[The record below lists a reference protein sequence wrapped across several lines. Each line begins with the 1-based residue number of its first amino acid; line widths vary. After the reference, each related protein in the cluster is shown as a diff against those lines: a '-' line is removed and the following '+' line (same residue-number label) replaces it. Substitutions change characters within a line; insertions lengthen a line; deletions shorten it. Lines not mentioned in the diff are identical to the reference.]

1 MKSLAKATL
10 AAVAGVGMTVVGME
24 TASALSL
31 ITVSYSGNDCSGVFG
46 RFAECYVSPPNSSV
60 RLSPII
66 AKFNVGET
74 TPAINT
80 SMFPTVTG
88 QEWSFSPNNSN
99 GFPTG
104 VATGSWTYNP
114 GPKDPTIRYWVAKA
128 GNAFNLFFYVNPT
141 ATQPGGVCH
150 GGNLLSEACFRQA
163 VATNSGIWQTPPT
176 RRGSPAG
183 LSHISFY
190 GETVYHEEV
199 PEPLTII
206 GSVLALGL
214 GLGMKHQQQRR
225 KSLKV

>member
-88 QEWSFSPNNSN
+88 QEWSFSPIIAMASPLVSPLAV
-99 GFPTG
+99 GLTIPVQKTLQLGTG
-104 VATGSWTYNP
+104 WQRQETP
-114 GPKDPTIRYWVAKA
+114 LIC
-128 GNAFNLFFYVNPT
+128 FFM
-141 ATQPGGVCH
+141 
-150 GGNLLSEACFRQA
+150 S
-163 VATNSGIWQTPPT
+163 TPPQHN
-176 RRGSPAG
+176 REASVMGV
-183 LSHISFY
+183 IS
-190 GETVYHEEV
+190 
-199 PEPLTII
+199 
-206 GSVLALGL
+206 
-214 GLGMKHQQQRR
+214 
-225 KSLKV
+225 